1 MRVLFVGQL
10 YVMGRTYERKRA
22 FQDIAQSVG
31 ALQPY
36 GLGRVVHRGFQE
48 AALQVGGS
56 VAARPRRVATRL
68 QHRAN
73 SSGGY
78 RKMGRKPIERIEKR
92 LTECSSR
99 SLRAKSIKRI
109 GEGSNEDS
117 LRWAP

>member
-1 MRVLFVGQL
+1 
-10 YVMGRTYERKRA
+10 MGRTYQRKRA

-48 AALQVGGS
+48 AALRVGGS

-73 SSGGY
+73 SSGGLQENGKEAH
-78 RKMGRKPIERIEKR
+78 RTDREAPNGVFVKKPESKVNKADRGGK
-92 LTECSSR
+92 
-99 SLRAKSIKRI
+99 
-109 GEGSNEDS
+109 
-117 LRWAP
+117 

>member
-36 GLGRVVHRGFQE
+36 GLGRVVQGSFQE
-48 AALQVGGS
+48 AALRVGGS

-73 SSGGY
+73 SL
-78 RKMGRKPIERIEKR
+78 R
-92 LTECSSR
+92 LQ
-99 SLRAKSIKRI
+99 KH
-109 GEGSNEDS
+109 GEVSPSNG
-117 LRWAP
+117 